1 MMAPEAG
8 GPHLSSMSRNSV
20 HPPVLHRDIDVDGV
34 RTFYR
39 EAGDPAAPVLLLPHG
54 YPCSSYQFRQL
65 IPALADRWRLVA
77 PDFPGFGYS
86 ATPPAFAYG
95 FDGYARFLGRFV
107 EALRIDR
114 FVLYLHDYGSQI
126 GLRLAIAR
134 PERVAAIII
143 QNGDIYEDQFGP
155 KYDVIRRHWSAPT
168 SESRR
173 SLEQAVSEEGF
184 RHEFVG
190 EVPSDVAARVPPD
203 LWKLHWPLMNT
214 PERKKLAVE
223 LMVQLEDNLRWFPRY
238 QAYLRQHQPRALI
251 VWGPEDGYM
260 PEGAARAYSARPAPR
275 RASPDRRRGP
285 LAARDSL
292 RPRVAAHPR
301 LPHARAMLD
310 EWIGAVADESPRRGG
325 GRQTG
330 LPRIRCS
337 PLPEHATRI

>member
-1 MMAPEAG
+1 
-8 GPHLSSMSRNSV
+8 MSRDSV
-20 HPPVLHRDIDVDGV
+20 HPPVLHRDIDIDGV
-34 RTFYR
+34 HTFYR

-95 FDGYARFLGRFV
+95 FDGYARFLERFV
-107 EALRIDR
+107 EALQIDR
-114 FVLYLHDYGSQI
+114 FGIYLHDYGSQI
-126 GLRLAIAR
+126 GLRLAIAQ
-134 PERVAAIII
+134 PERVSAIII

-168 SESRR
+168 RESRR

-190 EVPSDVAARVPPD
+190 EVPPDVAARVPPD

-223 LMVQLEDNLRWFPRY
+223 LMVQLEDNLSWFPRY
-238 QAYLRQHQPRALI
+238 QSYLRQHQPRALI

-260 PEGAARAYSARPAPR
+260 PEGAARAY
-275 RASPDRRRGP
+275 
-285 LAARDSL
+285 LRD
-292 RPRVAAHPR
+292 
-301 LPHARAMLD
+301 LPHAELHLIAGAGHWLLETHFDRALPL
-310 EWIGAVADESPRRGG
+310 IRGFLS
-325 GRQTG
+325 RA
-330 LPRIRCS
+330 
-337 PLPEHATRI
+337 HAG